1 MGEGDESN
9 AKARDDKYGMRRGNE
24 RESGASGAGN
34 ARNSAAES
42 GEKAAESGGGIRG
55 GVE

>member
-9 AKARDDKYGMRRGNE
+9 AKARDDKDGMRRGNE

-55 GVE
+55 GLE